1 MLGLHSTFERDLIGA
16 TSPSEGPCRTST
28 RPQGD
33 RDLVV
38 QMVVIP
44 EPGLVVR
51 QVGRPAFVEAVDD
64 RNRSLLPPE
73 VKDAAHNDMS
83 NANDQPPNLYGSS
96 GFDFSASLRLT
107 DQAGRSIRRLRGT
120 IPVVIVAY
128 ASNPIAIP
136 LEGAVGK
143 SARDNEVTV
152 NVLEVAR
159 DDNTG
164 VTVEVEVVPN
174 RPIGFDPDPWNQSG
188 PPDFVT
194 FRTDQLLN
202 RLELL
207 DANGRELAL
216 NWTQGHGRDFMT
228 SNRRIR
234 LTPQIL
240 YEDQPPDAAG
250 NFQPRIAKKPV
261 PVELRYHG
269 FVQTLSTVRFDF
281 HDIPLP

>member
-1 MLGLHSTFERDLIGA
+1 
-16 TSPSEGPCRTST
+16 
-28 RPQGD
+28 
-33 RDLVV
+33 
-38 QMVVIP
+38 MVVIP

-73 VKDAAHNDMS
+73 VKDAAHNDLS

-96 GFDFSASLRLT
+96 GFDFSASLRLP

-164 VTVEVEVVPN
+164 VTVEVEVAPN
-174 RPIGFDPDPWNQSG
+174 RPIRFDPIPG
-188 PPDFVT
+188 I
-194 FRTDQLLN
+194 N
-202 RLELL
+202 RGIL
-207 DANGRELAL
+207 
-216 NWTQGHGRDFMT
+216 T
-228 SNRRIR
+228 S
-234 LTPQIL
+234 
-240 YEDQPPDAAG
+240 
-250 NFQPRIAKKPV
+250 
-261 PVELRYHG
+261 
-269 FVQTLSTVRFDF
+269 
-281 HDIPLP
+281 